1 MTLNTHVAFKT
12 VMTESRD
19 ELKSLKSTLVFI
31 GRKRD
36 CISYMMLSSQV
47 YRLMSLCIQ

>member
-36 CISYMMLSSQV
+36 CISYMLNYV
-47 YRLMSLCIQ
+47 K